1 MKRLTPPV
9 PAFWGLGIYD
19 WPILS
24 LIPGWAL
31 IGSLIVFLLGGVVAA
46 GAAFLIG
53 KLTWGLR
60 ADYLAIATLGISEI
74 VIFFS
79 ENEEWLTR
87 GVKNVTTLPRPI
99 TQPVDLIEAAWF
111 QNFVNG
117 WLGGA
122 YTDEQLRSAASLVVK
137 LGYVALFSLVLL
149 VIFVLAQRALNS
161 PWGRMM
167 RAIRDNE
174 VSANAMGKNI
184 VGRHL
189 EVFVLGSAVVGIA
202 GAMLTTVVGQFTP
215 TEYIPLRFTFLIWVM
230 VIVGGSGN
238 NFGSV
243 LGGFLIWFVWI
254 LAEPLGGSF
263 MNWATT
269 SAIFFV
275 LPSIQDLN
283 ATLAQHLVD
292 VAPQIRLMLMG
303 IVLLLVLR
311 FSPSGILPEV
321 VPGRSDLTAVR
332 GKRTGPQRAG
342 DQTNL
347 GRMEMKK
354 FLVAASALAMT
365 AGAAMA
371 DGHGVKIG
379 VVLGYTGPIE
389 TLTGPMGNAADL
401 AIAEANAAG
410 NFFGGT
416 IEGVRGD
423 TTYVDSVAAT
433 AATERVVAEG
443 VVAIVGGD
451 CSGVTGAMLQNVA
464 RPNGVVMISTICYLS
479 STVYR

>member
-1 MKRLTPPV
+1 MSGSRSSVRAQGDQTVRIGLAYGLIAVALLLVGAYIGWNYMLSILLFCIVSAIMSLGVNIQWGYAGLFNAGIMGFTALGGLTAVLVSYAPVNEAWAAAGIWPWAFFASMLISILIGVVALRILPKGNNRLWVVGLIAFVGFFVSRWFYFQATPLIEAV
-9 PAFWGLGIYD
+9 NPAGTGFLGGLGIYD

-53 KLTWGLR
+53 KLTLGLR

-74 VIFFS
+74 VIFFLK
-79 ENEEWLTR
+79 NEEWLTR

-117 WLGGA
+117 WFGGV

-149 VIFVLAQRALNS
+149 VIFILAQRALNS

-243 LGGFLIWFVWI
+243 FGGFLIWFVWI
-254 LAEPLGGSF
+254 LAEPIGGAF
-263 MNWATT
+263 MDWATT

-321 VPGRSDLTAVR
+321 VPGRVS
-332 GKRTGPQRAG
+332 K
-342 DQTNL
+342 
-347 GRMEMKK
+347 
-354 FLVAASALAMT
+354 
-365 AGAAMA
+365 
-371 DGHGVKIG
+371 
-379 VVLGYTGPIE
+379 
-389 TLTGPMGNAADL
+389 
-401 AIAEANAAG
+401 
-410 NFFGGT
+410 
-416 IEGVRGD
+416 
-423 TTYVDSVAAT
+423 
-433 AATERVVAEG
+433 
-443 VVAIVGGD
+443 
-451 CSGVTGAMLQNVA
+451 
-464 RPNGVVMISTICYLS
+464 
-479 STVYR
+479 